1 MDISGT
7 PQDSD
12 RCSYSRFNRY
22 CTCRHGR
29 AFWMVTCTNLLRV
42 RQPDADCRQLYQWP
56 FWLPQRDGQGRPPG
70 AWTRLWARLDFS
82 SGNENGNHR
91 HGYPCLPHRLYAAFL
106 CGVGADYRRRSLCTF
121 CFSLYNRTLSPIL
134 QRLGR
139 CFSNHF
145 FRFCPRRWNL
155 LCASANMDAGCYR
168 SLTRLRTAH
177 WHFTCCQ

>member
-1 MDISGT
+1 MKEIKRNSLQAWILAARPKTLTGAVTPVLIGTALAAMDGH
-7 PQDSD
+7 
-12 RCSYSRFNRY
+12 FE
-22 CTCRHGR
+22 
-29 AFWMVTCTNLLRV
+29 
-42 RQPDADCRQLYQWP
+42 
-56 FWLPQRDGQGRPPG
+56 WLPALICCVFASLMQIAANFIND
-70 AWTRLWARLDFS
+70 LFDFLK
-82 SGNENGNHR
+82 GTHR
-91 HGYPCLPHRLYAAFL
+91 HGYPCLPHRLDAAFL

-177 WHFTCCQ
+177 